1 MFIKCTGYTTSYMWY
16 NMLRHTLHTLHILT
30 DCNTVV
36 ITLLINCCIIIWI
49 EIKYIIY
56 IYYGTISVTIIYIN
70 KHDS

>member
-36 ITLLINCCIIIWI
+36 ITLLINCCIIIWK

-56 IYYGTISVTIIYIN
+56 ILWYNFSHNNLY
-70 KHDS
+70 K